1 MVKRLGFR
9 PKSIGIALMFSDK
22 VRNRLQDIIDNADW
36 IEADLEG
43 FDVDRFLE
51 NRTVADA
58 VERCIE
64 RIAEAI
70 VRLGPEATLS
80 VGLLVPW
87 HGVRNLGNRLRHEY
101 GRIDRRVIFDTARN
115 DIPPLREAATKALEL

>member
-1 MVKRLGFR
+1 
-9 PKSIGIALMFSDK
+9 MFSDK
-22 VRNRLQDIIDNADW
+22 VRRRLQDIVDNANW

-43 FDVDRFLE
+43 FDVDRFLA

-70 VRLGPEATLS
+70 VQLGPETTVS
-80 VGLLVPW
+80 VGMLVPW
-87 HGVRNLGNRLRHEY
+87 HGVR
-101 GRIDRRVIFDTARN
+101 IS
-115 DIPPLREAATKALEL
+115 ATGCVTNIVVSIAG